1 MAFDPNYRPRLGTMR
16 RLDVA
21 GAPPATT
28 ESALEA
34 RRMTPRITAP
44 ETLADRTGYL
54 PDFLGDFHIEWPR
67 PVGQRQS
74 DVLPIASISGENRL
88 DYTNFSVTMSRS
100 RRIALFV
107 GVNISG
113 ADSVKIERAPDKWS
127 YDGRV
132 PLEAQVGEDLYADN
146 LLDRGHL
153 VRREDPNWGE
163 EAQTANE
170 DTFHF
175 TNCSPQM
182 AGFNQKTWLSL
193 EDYILKNT
201 RRWKERVTVFSG
213 PVFRDDD
220 REYRGVRIPT
230 AYWKVVAF
238 LSDDGRPS
246 ATAYMI
252 DQSRELGA
260 LEAAFGKFRTYQRS
274 IAQIQELTDLDFGRL
289 SALDGFSNEERAT
302 GTRIETE
309 VRGPADIRV

>member
-1 MAFDPNYRPRLGTMR
+1 MALDLQYQPRLNDMR
-16 RLDVA
+16 RL
-21 GAPPATT
+21 GPAQGRQPAF

-34 RRMTPRITAP
+34 RRRPPRVTAP
-44 ETLADRTGYL
+44 QALADRTGYD
-54 PDFLGDFHIEWPR
+54 PGFLGEFVVPWPTLAGMR
-67 PVGQRQS
+67 S
-74 DVLPIASISGENRL
+74 ADVAVVEGSADNRL
-88 DYTNFSVTMSRS
+88 DYTHFSVTMSAS
-100 RRIALFV
+100 RRLALFV

-113 ADSVKIERAPDKWS
+113 ADAVQVARGPDKWS
-127 YDGRV
+127 YDGRLPV
-132 PLEAQVGEDLYADN
+132 EAQVGDDLYADN

-153 VRREDPNWGE
+153 VRRQDPNWGE
-163 EAQTANE
+163 EAETANE

-193 EDYILKNT
+193 EDHILQNT
-201 RRWKERVTVFSG
+201 QRWQERVTVFSG

-220 REYRGVRIPT
+220 RSYRGRRIPA

-252 DQSRELGA
+252 DQVRELGS
-260 LEAAFGKFRTYQRS
+260 LEASFGRFKTYQRS
-274 IAQIQELTDLDFGRL
+274 VARIEELTDIDFGAL
-289 SALDGFSNEERAT
+289 SQFDGFSNEERAS

-309 VRGPADIRV
+309 LQTPEDMRV